1 MKHSGQIQ
9 LFNLWSKGFIS
20 ACSSRPQSVTKGTQ
34 VGAEAETME
43 DCSSTNLLSGSRSAS
58 SLGQPISTCLGMVLP
73 IVGWVLPRQSSAK
86 ALPQRLGHSLPDGG
100 NSSVEMRLPRGLKIV
115 SSWQQKSIHY
125 TFLVFPFCGRQK
137 NKRKKKKLLQ
147 NCRNHQDLQWR
158 NWGCWTNFVSTWLL
172 SIGSEISQRPRKI
185 WTLRMWRKDSKE
197 IFLVVASEKLTQ
209 TLGWVRFF
217 FFWGEA
223 C

>member
-9 LFNLWSKGFIS
+9 LFNLWSKAFIS

-43 DCSSTNLLSGSRSAS
+43 GCSSTNLLSGSRSAS

-86 ALPQRLGHSLPDGG
+86 ALPQRLDHSLPDGG

-137 NKRKKKKLLQ
+137 KKSAKKVAANLPQ
-147 NCRNHQDLQWR
+147 SPRP
-158 NWGCWTNFVSTWLL
+158 SMK
-172 SIGSEISQRPRKI
+172 RPRLLDKFCVYMTAFNGQ
-185 WTLRMWRKDSKE
+185 WDKS
-197 IFLVVASEKLTQ
+197 AP
-209 TLGWVRFF
+209 
-217 FFWGEA
+217 
-223 C
+223 